1 MPQGCTASGQQAVL
15 QAAGNQRSLVWANEG
30 QLKEHLWKCHCR
42 EGPTLGL
49 HRAGNALANTAR
61 MGEG

>member
-30 QLKEHLWKCHCR
+30 QLKGSTLVEVPLQGRAHAGAAQGRKCP
-42 EGPTLGL
+42 G
-49 HRAGNALANTAR
+49 
-61 MGEG
+61 